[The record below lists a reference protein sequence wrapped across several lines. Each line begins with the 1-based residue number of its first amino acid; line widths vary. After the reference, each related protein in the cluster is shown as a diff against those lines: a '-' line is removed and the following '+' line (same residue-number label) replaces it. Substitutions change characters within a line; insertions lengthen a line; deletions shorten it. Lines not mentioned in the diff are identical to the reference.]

1 MYTKAVDTLGILCY
15 AGDLR
20 QSGCICLMDC
30 KFEASRGKTLGVE
43 DLKSIWDVMEGG
55 VIKDTRYKP
64 ASIPAG
70 VPRIMGFQG
79 GPGEFGVWFR
89 DHSQANLGSF
99 MDALAVWGKEKT
111 EAYKLRLNNMV
122 KTFTA
127 HEQAILRRVSCGIPR
142 QPLVSQ
148 AFVNPVE
155 VDSVAAASNQK
166 DRRQAY
172 WAAKKARGE

>member
-1 MYTKAVDTLGILCY
+1 VFTKAVDNLGILCY

-64 ASIPAG
+64 ANIPAG
-70 VPRIMGFQG
+70 VPRIMGLQG
-79 GPGEFGVWFR
+79 GPGEFGIWFR
-89 DHSQANLGSF
+89 DHDQANLGRF
-99 MDALAVWGKEKT
+99 MDALAVRGKETT
-111 EAYKLRLNNMV
+111 EAYKMRLNAMV

-127 HEQAILRRVSCGIPR
+127 HEQAILRRVSCGIPV

-148 AFVNPVE
+148 SFVDRLE
-155 VDSVAAASNQK
+155 VDSVAAAGTQM